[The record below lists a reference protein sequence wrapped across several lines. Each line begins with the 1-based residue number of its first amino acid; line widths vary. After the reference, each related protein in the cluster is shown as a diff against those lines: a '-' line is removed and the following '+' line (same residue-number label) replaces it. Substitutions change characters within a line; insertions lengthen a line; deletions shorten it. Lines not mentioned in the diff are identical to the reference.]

1 MIQEVPLVSTTESGD
16 FLVTNI
22 EDPSQIHG
30 QLVANLE
37 DIIHLDIISANLTER
52 FLNKTNEYL
61 PKIGEICAA
70 FFATFN
76 QYFRAV
82 VREINNNKTAVVQFI
97 DYGNGST
104 VPFSQ
109 IAPLPQE
116 HSKTP
121 RQAVQFSLFPEAAKI
136 SWTKEC
142 IEELKEILLNKIAS
156 YKTTSKEGE
165 IVIAELSTENINVNQ
180 IFSKYLVKDE
190 KSTQQPKAQ
199 VTQGLM
205 IS

>member
-1 MIQEVPLVSTTESGD
+1 M
-16 FLVTNI
+16 
-22 EDPSQIHG
+22 
-30 QLVANLE
+30 
-37 DIIHLDIISANLTER
+37 
-52 FLNKTNEYL
+52 
-61 PKIGEICAA
+61 
-70 FFATFN
+70 
-76 QYFRAV
+76 QY
-82 VREINNNKTAVVQFI
+82 I

-121 RQAVQFSLFPEAAKI
+121 RQAVQFSLFPEASKV
-136 SWTKEC
+136 SWTKDC

-190 KSTQQPKAQ
+190 KPAPQPKAS
-199 VTQGLM
+199 VTQGRTTCFVRGF
-205 IS
+205 